1 MKSETQTL
9 PANKIP
15 LLKLFLH
22 FFKLGCTSFGGAAM
36 VHNIRHIAVEKL
48 GLLDGPAFE
57 KGVAFCQIIPGA
69 TAMQTSA
76 YCGLKA
82 RGQAG
87 AAAAYLG
94 FGLPAF
100 IIISILSWVYGHIGI
115 PLDVFD
121 GVRIGVIAIIF
132 HAAYSL
138 GKSSVAKV
146 EDALFIIIGLDLF
159 LLKVHPLFAISIAAM
174 CGFLFS
180 YRTTESKPD
189 RAFSDGLLN
198 ATSGENGAGFYQHDE
213 GISVPWRSLVI
224 LSLIAVTGLLLLRFF
239 KPEVFTLAL
248 AMVRVSLLSFGG
260 GFTSVPLMYQEI
272 VEHLNLM
279 PSYDFT
285 YGIAL
290 GQITPG
296 PLTIFAA
303 FVGYLTQGFLG
314 GVSATIFVFLPSF
327 LLVIGFAGTYDK
339 ISRNKKMTP
348 ILNAVYLSFV
358 GLIAG
363 SGVRL
368 IILNPMDWKQAL
380 ICLGIFGALYRKLP
394 PFFAVLLGLGVWQ
407 LLMLFHST

>member
-1 MKSETQTL
+1 MHQEIQSSVIKKPSL
-9 PANKIP
+9 IKI
-15 LLKLFLH
+15 FLH

-36 VHNIRHIAVEKL
+36 VHNIRRTAVDTL
-48 GLLDGPAFE
+48 GLLDGAAFE

-87 AAAAYLG
+87 AAMAYLG

-100 IIISILSWVYGHIGI
+100 IIICILSWLYGHIGI
-115 PLDVFD
+115 PMDIFD
-121 GVRIGVIAIIF
+121 GVQIGVIAIIF

-138 GKSSVAKV
+138 GKISVTKV

-174 CGFLFS
+174 VGFLFS
-180 YRTTESKPD
+180 FRKAGNES
-189 RAFSDGLLN
+189 AFRGND
-198 ATSGENGAGFYQHDE
+198 EN
-213 GISVPWRSLVI
+213 ISVPWKSLVI
-224 LSLIAVTGLLLLRFF
+224 LSLLAVIGLLLLRFF
-239 KPEVFTLAL
+239 KPQVFTLAL

-279 PSYDFT
+279 PSFDFT

-303 FVGYLTQGFLG
+303 FVGYLTQGLFG
-314 GVSATIFVFLPSF
+314 AVIATIFVFLPSF

-339 ISRNKKMTP
+339 LSRNTRVTP

-368 IILNPMDWKQAL
+368 IIQHPMDWKQAL
-380 ICLGIFGALYRKLP
+380 VCAGLFTALYRKLQP
-394 PFFAVLLGLGVWQ
+394 LFAVVLGIGIWKLV
-407 LLMLFHST
+407 MLFNGN